1 MFYKEL
7 QPWEKPQLYKCKTTI
22 IFLRAFNIA
31 NQLLTRHL
39 PFTPLSQVDEWM
51 ANQVETLGLW
61 IVTSS
66 VTFIKSANQSSIKLC
81 LILNPIS
88 FDKFSCLKGL

>member
-39 PFTPLSQVDEWM
+39 PFTPLSQVDE
-51 ANQVETLGLW
+51 
-61 IVTSS
+61 
-66 VTFIKSANQSSIKLC
+66 
-81 LILNPIS
+81 
-88 FDKFSCLKGL
+88 